1 MLVDLIREKLAK
13 TPRVSQIS
21 LTTRLE
27 VLPYCPS
34 ATGLRMDSTPGRASP
49 SREHL
54 FRIWCAHV
62 SVSLG
67 YEISMSAP
75 DFAGP

>member
-13 TPRVSQIS
+13 TPRVS
-21 LTTRLE
+21 LTTLLE